1 METEKSSQ
9 TESDKQTDTDA
20 SVSAET
26 IPNSEKPKKSKRK
39 TMKEKWK
46 DLIREKRSWKT
57 RLLISL
63 LVSLSFAYTLTVFG
77 PFELYLPNMSYF
89 TFSFLD
95 MAPSMI
101 LVGIGVTAGLTLI
114 LMLLRGKFFT
124 YIASAVF
131 STTVCAYVQ
140 GNFLNQNW
148 GSLDGTPIQW
158 ESMALTMLGNFAIWA
173 AIFIIPYI
181 VSYFKPKMWRRML
194 IFLSALLIAMQSVAM
209 VTLLVRNDFIEI
221 GRAHV

>member
-9 TESDKQTDTDA
+9 TESDKQTDTAA

-124 YIASAVF
+124 YIRFAHMCRATS
-131 STTVCAYVQ
+131 STKTGDPLTAHRYNGKAWHLQCLETLPYGQ
-140 GNFLNQNW
+140 Q
-148 GSLDGTPIQW
+148 SL
-158 ESMALTMLGNFAIWA
+158 
-173 AIFIIPYI
+173 
-181 VSYFKPKMWRRML
+181 
-194 IFLSALLIAMQSVAM
+194 
-209 VTLLVRNDFIEI
+209 
-221 GRAHV
+221 